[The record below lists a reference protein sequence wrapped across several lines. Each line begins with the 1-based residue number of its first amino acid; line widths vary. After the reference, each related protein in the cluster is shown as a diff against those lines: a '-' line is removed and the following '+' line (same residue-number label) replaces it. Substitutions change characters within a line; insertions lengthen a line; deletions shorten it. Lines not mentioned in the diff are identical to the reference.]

1 MIFYYV
7 VLDENFLAWSH
18 MICFVVKILRALAF
32 ALAVKVS
39 GSILEG
45 EGVVEG
51 ELDPFDEE
59 EGEEVVLL
67 VGFFEEALLGLK
79 VLGPFEELL
88 VGVQVQRLSLKPGL
102 HTILESQPLGLKDVA
117 TTSNTGFEL
126 KLFVDLTVKD
136 LILGLWWSAGHSK
149 VLVLRLR
156 RSPSWLGPE
165 QDQATRLCWLDSLS
179 LFLKLQN
186 LDSLCWALGLGVK
199 EASYS

>member
-1 MIFYYV
+1 M
-7 VLDENFLAWSH
+7 N
-18 MICFVVKILRALAF
+18 CFVVKMLRALAF

-45 EGVVEG
+45 EVAVVVG
-51 ELDPFDEE
+51 ELDPFDGM
-59 EGEEVVLL
+59 EGEEVVL
-67 VGFFEEALLGLK
+67 VDSFEAALLGLE
-79 VLGPFEELL
+79 VLGHFDELL

-102 HTILESQPLGLKDVA
+102 HLILESQPSGLKELA

-136 LILGLWWSAGHSK
+136 LILGLWWSAGRSK

-156 RSPSWLGPE
+156 RSPSWPGPR
-165 QDQATRLCWLDSLS
+165 QDQATRLWWMDLLS
-179 LFLKLQN
+179 LFLKKHN